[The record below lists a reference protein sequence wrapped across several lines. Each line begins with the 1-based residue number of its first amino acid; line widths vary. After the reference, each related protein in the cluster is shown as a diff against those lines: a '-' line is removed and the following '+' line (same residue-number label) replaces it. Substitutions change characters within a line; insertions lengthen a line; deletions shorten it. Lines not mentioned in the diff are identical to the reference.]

1 MSQEEDGAGGRPA
14 LRFRDH
20 CIVLRPVIRIS
31 SEFGPPGG
39 TVWLRRFRPSGYEL
53 IAGALNL
60 PPPQTF
66 GAAFDSYV
74 LTGTII
80 PPRQME
86 EVTEGFWVKSPR
98 SEDVPVPANTTFE
111 VQPGTGFTPGEP
123 VILRGSLR
131 TSRPCCR

>member
-1 MSQEEDGAGGRPA
+1 MID
-14 LRFRDH
+14 
-20 CIVLRPVIRIS
+20 IS
-31 SEFGPPGG
+31 SQFGPPGG
-39 TVWLRRFRPSGYEL
+39 TVWMRRFRRSGYEL
-53 IAGALNL
+53 FAGALNL

-86 EVTEGFWVKSPR
+86 EIAEGFWVKSPR
-98 SEDVPVPANTTFE
+98 SEDVPVPRDTMFE

-123 VILRGSLR
+123 VILRGSLQ